1 MAMGQ
6 DEADE
11 DPLLKAI
18 GEFRLELT
26 QWIEDRIA
34 TLREQDA
41 DQPPSTRADDPEPR
55 PRPAEPIEAN
65 PTGDSR
71 NRLDLLARHL
81 NDRLRGSEAAR
92 AGAGVLARERADRPS
107 DR

>member
-6 DEADE
+6 DEADG

-18 GEFRLELT
+18 GEFRQELT
-26 QWIEDRIA
+26 HWIDGRIA
-34 TLREQDA
+34 SLREQDA
-41 DQPPSTRADDPEPR
+41 ELEPPALEQDLDPTPFAAEPR
-55 PRPAEPIEAN
+55 DAELA
-65 PTGDSR
+65 GDPR

-92 AGAGVLARERADRPS
+92 AGIGCHRREKPDRPS
-107 DR
+107 NQ

>member
-18 GEFRLELT
+18 GEFRQELT
-26 QWIEDRIA
+26 QWIDGRIA
-34 TLREQDA
+34 SLREQDA
-41 DQPPSTRADDPEPR
+41 DQPHLARADDLDPR
-55 PRPAEPIEAN
+55 PRPTEPVEAN
-65 PTGDSR
+65 PAGDSR

-92 AGAGVLARERADRPS
+92 AGAGGLARERSDRPS